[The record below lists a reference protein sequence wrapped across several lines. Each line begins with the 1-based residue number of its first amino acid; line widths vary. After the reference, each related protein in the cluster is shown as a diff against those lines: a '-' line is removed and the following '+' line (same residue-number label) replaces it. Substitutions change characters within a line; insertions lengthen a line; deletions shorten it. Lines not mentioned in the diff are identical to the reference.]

1 MSFKCKWNNFLHSQL
16 CKILFN
22 TFLVDFQETNNI
34 KELLKEF
41 IEGNLEKITENQYID
56 ENLELSKKRYFIEYV
71 TFFNLTIIKVKEN
84 IQIKF
89 L

>member
-1 MSFKCKWNNFLHSQL
+1 
-16 CKILFN
+16 
-22 TFLVDFQETNNI
+22 LVDFQETNNI
-34 KELLKEF
+34 KEFLKEF
-41 IEGNLEKITENQYID
+41 IEGNSDIITENQYTD
-56 ENLELSKKRYFIEYV
+56 EKLELSKKRYFIEYV